1 MSEDIKKQL
10 DDLTSAI
17 DSKIELAKGQA
28 ADNAYNKADE
38 VLKGEIKNLEEKF
51 GQIHSRLDAAEVAA
65 KKTASG
71 ASARDFKSALVEG
84 IKGGALE
91 AMAKG
96 ESRSAKFIVKASDMT
111 TANSFTGEVIPAQRV
126 PGIKYDPTRPV
137 HVRQLLSVGSTTSD
151 VIRYVKETGYDNG
164 ASTKAEGAT
173 LNESDFDLTATSVN
187 VEKIGTYFRISEE
200 MLADTPQLT
209 SYLAARAPEK
219 LLTVEDTQL
228 LSGNGT
234 APNLSG
240 IITSATAFAAGG
252 FTDAVNAANQF
263 DVLTVAINQ
272 LALVNYTPD
281 YIMLNPTDF
290 HKILLLKSTTNEYLK
305 DQVYMGL
312 QPQFLGIPVI
322 TNTAIP
328 AGDYLVGNFAIGTQM
343 WVRENISLEFFRE
356 DGTNVRDGFVTVRLV
371 ERIALS
377 TYAPLAFVTGDFATD
392 MAALET
398 P

>member
-38 VLKGEIKNLEEKF
+38 VLKGEIKNLEAKF
-51 GQIHSRLDAAEVAA
+51 GEIHSRLDAAEVAA

-96 ESRSAKFIVKASDMT
+96 EARSAKFIVKASDMT

-151 VIRYVKETGYDNG
+151 VIRYVKETAYDNG
-164 ASTKAEGAT
+164 ASTKAEGST

-219 LLTVEDTQL
+219 LLTVEDAQL

-234 APNLSG
+234 APNLTG
-240 IITSATAFAAGG
+240 IITSATDFVGGAFVGQVTAP
-252 FTDAVNAANQF
+252 NQF

-328 AGDYLVGNFAIGTQM
+328 AGDYLVGNFATGTQM

-377 TYAPLAFVTGDFATD
+377 TYAPLAFVSGNFATD
-392 MAALET
+392 IATLVD
-398 P
+398 